1 MIKISVNNEITEINQ
16 ELKLS
21 QFLSQFLAR
30 SFSRTA
36 ASEENN
42 EFAIALNGS
51 FVPRSQYEKVILSA
65 GDELDIVSPVGGG

>member
-21 QFLSQFLAR
+21 QFLSQFLA
-30 SFSRTA
+30 SFARTT